1 MHTQNFFLV
10 RFYSLSYS
18 WIQSNSN
25 WNNLNRYLYYQ
36 QQKIALIYMD
46 KTLLYLKKTFNLI
59 RSLIIKSGS
68 VLIFGVNS
76 FYYKDTRF
84 NSFTLGNINKNII
97 ELVVRKGIFSNHLY
111 TKNKITIPNIFL
123 IFDYDSYKSVI
134 KEIQNLGILII
145 GVIKDIDSFLGE
157 YPIVSNSLTYF
168 SHYFILNIYSKII
181 LFNKV

>member
-1 MHTQNFFLV
+1 
-10 RFYSLSYS
+10 
-18 WIQSNSN
+18 
-25 WNNLNRYLYYQ
+25 
-36 QQKIALIYMD
+36 MD

-168 SHYFILNIYSKII
+168 SHYFTLNIYSKII